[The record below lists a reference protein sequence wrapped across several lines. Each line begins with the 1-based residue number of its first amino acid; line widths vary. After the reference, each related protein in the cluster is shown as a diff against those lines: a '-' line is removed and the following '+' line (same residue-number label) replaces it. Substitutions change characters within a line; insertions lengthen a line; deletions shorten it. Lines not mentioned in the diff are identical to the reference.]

1 MAGLQLWWNVGLMTE
16 AELKAYL
23 LKHYPVENEA
33 CEWKEF
39 KSLKHA
45 ITGSKGDDV
54 ASYVSALANMEGG
67 HLVLGVQDGSLDLI
81 GIQEFHGYTPDNLPP
96 RLLGKC
102 SNLDSESLKVEAFQ
116 TTDSDKT
123 IWVIHVP
130 KHKPRLPVYAHDQA
144 WQRVGDNLVPLRPER
159 RDSIL
164 AESIIDVD
172 WSSEI
177 ILDATLDD
185 LDGDAIRV
193 AREKFGDKHQKSR
206 FVEGV
211 DDWDDATFL
220 DKAKIT
226 INGKITRTAIL
237 LLGKHESSHYLLPN
251 PAQITWKLDTEEK
264 AYEHFGPPF
273 LLAGTELLKRI
284 RNITYKIFPDNELLA
299 TEVRKYETRV
309 ILEALHNCIAHQDY
323 VRNERVL
330 VTEKTDRLI
339 FENGGGFFDGKPED
353 YFTGET
359 TPRRYRNPWLAH
371 AMVSLNMIDTMGHG
385 IHSMI
390 LSQRKRYFP
399 LPDYHHSTA
408 DHVTLEIYGHVID
421 ENYTKLLLERSDLD
435 LTTVILL
442 DQVQKHQPITAE
454 AARRLR
460 RDGLIE
466 GRKPNYY
473 VAARIAAATGSEAHY
488 IRNRGLEKA
497 KLKEFVI
504 EHIRK
509 IGPSTRDQLEGL
521 LFPMLPRGLDD
532 AQKRNKVTNLL
543 TEMRAKDRV
552 VSCRREGNKYL
563 WALSDQPVDN

>member
-1 MAGLQLWWNVGLMTE
+1 MTE
-16 AELKAYL
+16 AELKEYL
-23 LKHYPVENEA
+23 NSHFPVENEA

-39 KSLKHA
+39 KSLRHA

-67 HLVLGVQDGSLDLI
+67 HLVLGVQDGSLELV
-81 GIQEFHGYTPDNLPP
+81 GIQNFHDYTPDNLPP
-96 RLLGKC
+96 RLVGKC
-102 SNLDSESLKVEAFQ
+102 SNLDSEGLKVETLQA
-116 TTDSDKT
+116 TDSGKT

-130 KHKPRLPVYAHDQA
+130 KHRPRLPVYAHDQA

-164 AESIIDVD
+164 AESITDVD
-172 WSSEI
+172 WSAEVVPE
-177 ILDATLDD
+177 ATLDD
-185 LDGDAIRV
+185 LDREAIQV
-193 AREKFGDKHQKSR
+193 AREKFGKKHQSTR
-206 FVEGV
+206 FSEGI
-211 DDWDDATFL
+211 DDWDDVTFL

-226 INGKITRTAIL
+226 INAGITRTAIL
-237 LLGKHESSHYLLPN
+237 LLGKPESSHYLLPN
-251 PAQITWKLDTEEK
+251 PVQITWKLDSEEQ

-273 LLAGTELLKRI
+273 LLTGTELLRRI

-309 ILEALHNCIAHQDY
+309 ILEALHNCVAHQDY
-323 VRNERVL
+323 ACNERVL
-330 VTEKTDRLI
+330 VIEKTDRLI
-339 FENGGGFFDGKPED
+339 FENGGGFFDGRPED

-359 TPRRYRNPWLAH
+359 TPRRYRNPWLAQ
-371 AMVSLNMIDTMGHG
+371 AMVNLNMIDTMGHG

-399 LPDYHHSTA
+399 LPDYHHSTP

-442 DQVQKHQPITAE
+442 DQVQKRQPISKGAVV
-454 AARRLR
+454 RLR
-460 RDGLIE
+460 RAGLIE
-466 GRKPNYY
+466 GRKPNFF
-473 VAARIAAATGSEAHY
+473 VAAQVAAATGGEAHY
-488 IRNRGLEKA
+488 IRNKGLEKA

-509 IGPSTRDQLEGL
+509 FGPSTRNQLEEL
-521 LFPMLPRGLDD
+521 LFPVLPKGLDD
-532 AQKRNKVTNLL
+532 AKKRHKVTNLL
-543 TEMRAKDRV
+543 TEMRAKDGSV
-552 VSCRREGNKYL
+552 VSRREGNHHF
-563 WALSDQPVDN
+563 WALTDQAVDK